1 MKQNLHFQKK
11 KISRLFFYENPTRE
25 KQINKT
31 SSFSS
36 SYTLYHVRQI
46 LSIRMTQF
54 IDVAWHHTN
63 YLQCHED
70 QWQYEDSPKVCIPSS
85 PGMCWSGRRARNR
98 GHVRVAYGHPRHSRA
113 SCPQPGDTVNSD
125 QISITVGTTKIGRK
139 WPIYDQ
145 LSTYHVDTQ
154 IFTTDIVPNF
164 FFVFTI
170 LL

>member
-1 MKQNLHFQKK
+1 
-11 KISRLFFYENPTRE
+11 
-25 KQINKT
+25 
-31 SSFSS
+31 
-36 SYTLYHVRQI
+36 
-46 LSIRMTQF
+46 
-54 IDVAWHHTN
+54 
-63 YLQCHED
+63 
-70 QWQYEDSPKVCIPSS
+70 
-85 PGMCWSGRRARNR
+85 MCWSGRRARNR